1 MLFVFFCLFLHEF
14 MANKEFFMNKKVFLL
29 MALAS
34 LSLSTMAQDDDMEI
48 APAEK
53 HRVATNGFWQN
64 WFLSGNVTWSA
75 FYGVGERS
83 LVAPFHKFPGG
94 SYYTG
99 LGASLALGKW
109 LTPVFGLRTKVNA
122 WQIGKK
128 EQGFG
133 GDKYW
138 TATEQLLVNV
148 NSLFGGYDE
157 QRFWNVIPYAGAGVH
172 RDMTQDHSSTVI
184 TFGLLNML
192 RLSPR
197 FSVNIELA
205 WNSAEGSNTG
215 TAMKRRNQHFA
226 IEVGFTWN
234 IGKNNWKHATD
245 QEAVSAL
252 TEGELDALNA
262 QLADALAENE
272 RLQQELDAKPKPT
285 ASVATVAPAVRTVEN
300 VVSAPV
306 SIFFAVGKADV
317 IASRDML
324 SVKSLAQLAID
335 KNASVLVTGYAD
347 KSGSP
352 ETNMKLSER
361 RAQAVAEEL
370 VRLGVNRQRI
380 EVVAAGGVDIL
391 TPAEYN
397 RRATVELR

>member
-1 MLFVFFCLFLHEF
+1 MKKLFLMF
-14 MANKEFFMNKKVFLL
+14 AV
-29 MALAS
+29 AS
-34 LSLSTMAQDDDMEI
+34 LSLTAVAQDDEDMEI

-64 WFLSGNVTWSA
+64 WFLGANVTWSA

-99 LGASLALGKW
+99 LGASLSLGKW

-122 WQIGKK
+122 WQIGK
-128 EQGFG
+128 EENGFG

-138 TATEQLLVNV
+138 TATEQLMVNV

-157 QRFWNVIPYAGAGVH
+157 HRFWNLIPYAGAGVH
-172 RDMTQDHSSTVI
+172 RNMTQDHASTVI

-197 FSVNIELA
+197 FSANIELA
-205 WNSAEGSNTG
+205 WNSTEGSNTG
-215 TAMKRRNQHFA
+215 TAMKKRNQHFA
-226 IEVGFTWN
+226 VEVGFIWN

-272 RLQQELDAKPKPT
+272 RLQQELEQQQPRPT
-285 ASVATVAPAVRTVEN
+285 ASVTTVAPAVRTVEN
-300 VVSAPV
+300 IVSAPV
-306 SIFFAVGKADV
+306 SIFFEVGKANV

-324 SVKSLAQLAID
+324 SVKALAQLAID

-347 KSGSP
+347 KSGNADA
-352 ETNMKLSER
+352 NMKLSEH
-361 RAQAVAEEL
+361 RAQAVADEL
-370 VRLGVNRQRI
+370 VRLGVNPQRI

-391 TPAEYN
+391 TPVEYN
-397 RRATVELR
+397 RRATVELK

>member
-1 MLFVFFCLFLHEF
+1 MMLAV
-14 MANKEFFMNKKVFLL
+14 V
-29 MALAS
+29 S
-34 LSLSTMAQDDDMEI
+34 LSMTAMAQDDDDMEI

-64 WFLSGNVTWSA
+64 WFLGANVTWSA
-75 FYGVGERS
+75 FYNEGERS

-94 SYYTG
+94 SYYTS
-99 LGASLALGKW
+99 LGASLSLGKW

-122 WQIGKK
+122 WQMGVKD
-128 EQGFG
+128 QGCCA
-133 GDKYW
+133 DKYW
-138 TATEQLLVNV
+138 TANEQLLINV
-148 NSLFGGYDE
+148 SSLFCGYDE
-157 QRFWNVIPYAGAGVH
+157 QRFWNLIPYVGGGIH
-172 RDMTQDHSSTVI
+172 RNMSQRHYSTAYSL
-184 TFGLLNML
+184 GLLNTL

-197 FSVNIELA
+197 FSANIELA
-205 WNSAEGSNTG
+205 WNSAEGRNCG
-215 TAMKRRNQHFA
+215 LGMKCRKQHFA
-226 IEVGFTWN
+226 LELGLTWH

-272 RLQQELDAKPKPT
+272 RLQQELAAKPMPT

-300 VVSAPV
+300 IVSAPV
-306 SIFFAVGKADV
+306 SIFFEIGKANV

-335 KNASVLVTGYAD
+335 KNASILVTGYAD
-347 KSGSP
+347 KSGNADA
-352 ETNMKLSER
+352 NMKLSER
-361 RAQAVAEEL
+361 RAQAVADEL
-370 VRLGVNRQRI
+370 VRLGVNPQRI

-397 RRATVELR
+397 RRATVELK

>member
-1 MLFVFFCLFLHEF
+1 MKKLFLMF
-14 MANKEFFMNKKVFLL
+14 AV
-29 MALAS
+29 AS
-34 LSLSTMAQDDDMEI
+34 LSLTAVAQDDEDMEI

-64 WFLSGNVTWSA
+64 WFLGANVTWSA

-99 LGASLALGKW
+99 LGASLSLGKW

-122 WQIGKK
+122 WQIGK
-128 EQGFG
+128 EENGFG

-138 TATEQLLVNV
+138 TATEQLMVNV
-148 NSLFGGYDE
+148 NSLFRGYDE
-157 QRFWNVIPYAGAGVH
+157 QRFWNLIPYAGAGVH
-172 RDMTQDHSSTVI
+172 RNMTQDHASTVI

-197 FSVNIELA
+197 FSANIELA
-205 WNSAEGSNTG
+205 WNSTEGSNTG
-215 TAMKRRNQHFA
+215 TAMKKRNQHFA
-226 IEVGFTWN
+226 VEVGFIWN

-272 RLQQELDAKPKPT
+272 RLQLELEQQQPRPT
-285 ASVATVAPAVRTVEN
+285 ASVTTVAPAVRTVEN
-300 VVSAPV
+300 IVSAPV
-306 SIFFAVGKADV
+306 SIFFEVGKANV

-324 SVKSLAQLAID
+324 SVKALAQLAID

-347 KSGSP
+347 KSGNADA
-352 ETNMKLSER
+352 NMKLSER
-361 RAQAVAEEL
+361 RAQAVADEL
-370 VRLGVNRQRI
+370 VRLGVNPQRI

-391 TPAEYN
+391 TPVEYN
-397 RRATVELR
+397 RRATVELK